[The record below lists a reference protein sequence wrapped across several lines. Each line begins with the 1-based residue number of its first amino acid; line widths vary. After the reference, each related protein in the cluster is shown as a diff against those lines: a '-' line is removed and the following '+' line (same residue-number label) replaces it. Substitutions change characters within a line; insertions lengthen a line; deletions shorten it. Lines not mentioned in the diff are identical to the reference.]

1 MGKGMAPAG
10 DNTPSPDAT
19 APYAPAAPG
28 SSRASH
34 RATRSRPR
42 SRPRSRIDDEP
53 AVTGVLAW
61 VPYLVVLAGAGA
73 GMFVVA
79 QGSAVAIRGMA
90 VLGGTL
96 LAAALTRLLLPNRF
110 AGVLASRRKASD
122 VLAFAVFGAAV
133 LAVALSLP

>member
-1 MGKGMAPAG
+1 MGDIAP
-10 DNTPSPDAT
+10 PPDAT
-19 APYAPAAPG
+19 APRAPAGPASTGTGP
-28 SSRASH
+28 ASH
-34 RATRSRPR
+34 RATRSREN
-42 SRPRSRIDDEP
+42 DEP

-61 VPYLVVLAGAGA
+61 VPYLVVLAGVAA
-73 GMFVVA
+73 GMFVVSR
-79 QGSAVAIRGMA
+79 GSAYALRGIA

-122 VLAFAVFGAAV
+122 VLAFAVLGAAV

>member
-42 SRPRSRIDDEP
+42 SRTDDEP

>member
-1 MGKGMAPAG
+1 MANRPA
-10 DNTPSPDAT
+10 NA
-19 APYAPAAPG
+19 G
-28 SSRASH
+28 SGSH
-34 RATRSRPR
+34 RATGPRPVR
-42 SRPRSRIDDEP
+42 AKDRDEP

-61 VPYLVVLAGAGA
+61 VPYLVVLAGVAA
-73 GMFVVA
+73 GMFVVSR
-79 QGSAVAIRGMA
+79 GSAYALRGIA

-96 LAAALTRLLLPNRF
+96 LAAALTRLILPNSF